1 MRTQRQWRLQESFVF
16 MNTETGISADKFMS
30 VVRVKLLSRDTTQ
43 LSSEIGTT
51 APCSNREI
59 TKAWAICI
67 CSVLSV
73 AGAMARPELFV
84 AVIATLIAA
93 IAMLGKSKQKVVR
106 LPLILSIWIVSVV
119 LSLGLVVTVALY
131 LA

>member
-1 MRTQRQWRLQESFVF
+1 
-16 MNTETGISADKFMS
+16 
-30 VVRVKLLSRDTTQ
+30 
-43 LSSEIGTT
+43 
-51 APCSNREI
+51 
-59 TKAWAICI
+59 
-67 CSVLSV
+67 
-73 AGAMARPELFV
+73 MARPELFV